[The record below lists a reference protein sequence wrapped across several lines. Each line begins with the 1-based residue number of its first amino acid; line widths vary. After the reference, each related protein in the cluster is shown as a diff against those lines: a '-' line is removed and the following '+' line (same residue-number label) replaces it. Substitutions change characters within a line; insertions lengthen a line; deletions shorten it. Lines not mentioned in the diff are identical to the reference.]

1 MIFQNCLKFPS
12 PNGSYNNFEIS
23 LQIMLLP
30 ILIVQGNWPTL
41 SWGIAAVVSMV
52 INFPRTFIHTRK
64 LWKFLFYWYYIILK
78 TRLLQSSLRSI
89 FRAIIF
95 WHFKPRSLSEIFTS
109 SWQDNLFSW
118 TTFAQLNLL
127 IICQTSQSPP
137 TRHVVFTWRLFS
149 FWVDTFWYTL

>member
-1 MIFQNCLKFPS
+1 MKLRITISKYHSWYLCQT
-12 PNGSYNNFEIS
+12 S

-30 ILIVQGNWPTL
+30 ILIMQGNWPTL
-41 SWGIAAVVSMV
+41 SWGIATVVSMV
-52 INFPRTFIHTRK
+52 INFPRTFMHTRK

-78 TRLLQSSLRSI
+78 KRLLQSSLRSI

-95 WHFKPRSLSEIFTS
+95 WDFKPRSLSEIFTS

-118 TTFAQLNLL
+118 SHVFTIKPVDNLPDFSKSAHAIVL
-127 IICQTSQSPP
+127 
-137 TRHVVFTWRLFS
+137 TWRLFS